1 MKKLK
6 NITLKDVAIVLVVTA
21 WAVGMVVVISMS
33 IMGKFN

>member
-21 WAVGMVVVISMS
+21 WAVGMILVIGMS
-33 IMGKFN
+33 VMGKFN